1 MRGPSKRIKRLI
13 GTWMTEAYERE
24 LHRELGK
31 LEESMAAWRRGDISS
46 GEMSRRIHEWD
57 TGPSRALYKQYNAD
71 HKDMSVA
78 YAIVVGI
85 LDEEEVPVELLEAIS
100 GAVALFRSMKERD
113 ELRGREGRW
122 WGD

>member
-1 MRGPSKRIKRLI
+1 MREYPKRIKRLI
-13 GTWMTEAYERE
+13 GDWMKEAYERE

-46 GEMSRRIHEWD
+46 GEMSHRIHEWE
-57 TGPSRALYKQYNAD
+57 TGPSRVLFKQYNKGP
-71 HKDMSVA
+71 KDMSLA

-100 GAVALFRSMKERD
+100 GAVELFRSMQEQD

-122 WGD
+122 WAE